1 MKNMKLRLKIILPT
15 VILVFALLVAILVVT
30 IVQFTSLSD
39 SLVEERLEA
48 VSNSVRHITDDTRQM
63 VIDVG
68 LRVSY
73 DPRLPQAVL
82 TANTQEILRVGNQL
96 AIDYG
101 VTYITVAGADTYV
114 LARTDEPERYGD
126 AFRTVALLEALDG
139 IVSVAYTPVGQRLIP
154 IRSSVPI
161 FHEGEI
167 IGVAVIGYA
176 LDTPKAVEALQER
189 HNAEFTIF
197 VHDEA
202 TGRYVRVSSTLTD
215 EHGNSVVGTYM
226 EDPYILD
233 VVFRQ
238 RNELQTTITQFGE
251 QFSAFYLPFY
261 APDGTELGVV
271 FMALP
276 LGEIIAQR
284 TMVTVIAIII
294 GVVGLAVAVLII
306 FRIANGISKPIKIIN
321 EYMTMV
327 SKDGDISCTPE
338 EEQTILKNAARGD
351 ETGELFTAF
360 HGVIKSLTEVSEDL
374 KEVAAGNLTREIT
387 VRSDKDLLNIA
398 LNDMVNNLNRMFGD
412 IQASTSQV
420 STGSKQIA
428 DGAQTLAQG
437 STEQAAS
444 VQQLSSSISEI
455 AKKTKDNAQMAE
467 KAASLANDI
476 RSSAEKGSSQMDEMM
491 MAVKDINESSQNIGK
506 VIKSIDDIAFQ
517 TNILALNAAVEA
529 ARAGQH
535 GKGFAVVAEE
545 VRNLAA
551 KSAEAAKDTE
561 SLIADSIT
569 KAELGSKIADETSAS
584 LSEIVSGIGESSRL
598 VGDIARSSEEQTVGI
613 TQINTGIDQVANV
626 VQQNSATAEQSA
638 AASEEMSGQSDML
651 EQLISQFKLKNAQTF
666 GSLPK
671 PSTVKKLPSSAGYN
685 DGSFGNSSDPFGK
698 Y

>member
-15 VILVFALLVAILVVT
+15 VILVFALLATTLIVT
-30 IVQFTSLSD
+30 IVQFSSFND
-39 SLVEERLEA
+39 SLLNDRLEA
-48 VSNSVRHITDDTRQM
+48 VSNSIRHITNDTRQM

-68 LRVSY
+68 LMVSY

-82 TANTQEILRVGNQL
+82 TADTQEILRVGNQL

-126 AFRTVALLEALDG
+126 AFRTVSLLEALEG
-139 IVSVAYTPVGQRLIP
+139 VISVAYTPVGQRRIP

-176 LDTPKAVEALQER
+176 LDTPKAVEALKER

-197 VHDEA
+197 VYDEA
-202 TGRYVRVSSTLTD
+202 TGRYVRASSTLTD
-215 EHGNSVVGTYM
+215 EQGNSIVGTYM
-226 EDPYILD
+226 EDPEILD
-233 VVFRQ
+233 IVFRQ

-251 QFSAFYLPFY
+251 QFSAFYMPFY
-261 APDGTELGVV
+261 SPDGDELGVV

-276 LGEIIAQR
+276 LSEINAQR
-284 TMVTVIAIII
+284 NSVIMIAIVI
-294 GVVGLAVAVLII
+294 GVVGLVAAVVII
-306 FRIANGISKPIKIIN
+306 LRIATGISKPIKIISEFMN
-321 EYMTMV
+321 MV
-327 SKDGDISCTPE
+327 SQEGDIVVSAE
-338 EEQTILKNAARGD
+338 EEEILLKNSARGD
-351 ETGELFTAF
+351 ETGELFIAF
-360 HGVIKSLTEVSEDL
+360 HDVVRSLNEVSRDL
-374 KEVAAGNLTREIT
+374 NEVAAGNLTNEIK
-387 VRSDKDLLNIA
+387 VRSEKDLLNIA
-398 LNDMVNNLNRMFGD
+398 LHDMVDNLNRMFGD

-420 STGSKQIA
+420 STGSRQIA
-428 DGAQTLAQG
+428 EGAQTLAQG

-455 AKKTKDNAQMAE
+455 ALKTKENAEMADR
-467 KAASLANDI
+467 AATLASNI
-476 RSSAEKGSSQMDEMM
+476 KSTAEKGSGQMDDM
-491 MAVKDINESSQNIGK
+491 MAAVKGINESSQNISK

-569 KAELGSKIADETSAS
+569 KAELGSKIAGETSAS
-584 LSEIVSGIGESSRL
+584 LSEIVAGIGESSRL
-598 VGDIARSSEEQTVGI
+598 VGDIAKSSEEQTAGI

-638 AASEEMSGQSDML
+638 AASEEMSSQSTML
-651 EQLISQFKLKNAQTF
+651 EQLISQFTLKDSLSDSIR
-666 GSLPK
+666 SLP
-671 PSTVKKLPSSAGYN
+671 PATT
-685 DGSFGNSSDPFGK
+685 
-698 Y
+698 